1 MEVETAQIAQPKPKP
16 WQKTMIIF
24 LIIILSLTLVGWGGL
39 YLYTRDNG
47 LILDGV
53 KIGNVNVS
61 NLSPAEAE
69 QKLESSVT
77 PILDQPLEFMIHS
90 PSLETVK
97 LPLRDLGLT
106 YNLKQGVEEAFQ
118 QGRNGNILQ
127 EALSKYHAK
136 NGTTILLPLEF
147 NWNKEQLQKT
157 LQASFSAYNKP
168 LTDASFKITP
178 NNQMV
183 IEKETLGQEV
193 NLDALISNVES
204 LDPLHL
210 TSLDVPIRVLDQPQV
225 TAAQLEAMKITGL
238 VAKYSTWFD
247 VKNIERTENV
257 RLSAEALD
265 GVILTPG
272 EELSFNNT
280 VGERT
285 SSAGYKEAL
294 IIVNDEFVPGLG
306 GGVCQVSST
315 LYNAVVN
322 ANLEITERHP
332 HSLEI
337 TYVPA
342 GQDATVAYPFLD
354 FKFKNNTSG
363 LLLIRSAVQG
373 NTLTFQLY
381 GQV

>member
-1 MEVETAQIAQPKPKP
+1 MEAETAQIAQPKPKP

-53 KIGNVNVS
+53 KIGNVNLS
-61 NLSPAEAE
+61 NLSPAKAK
-69 QKLESSVT
+69 QKLGSSVT

-106 YNLKQGVEEAFQ
+106 YDLEQGVEEAFQ
-118 QGRNGNILQ
+118 QGHNGNILQ
-127 EALSKYHAK
+127 KALSKYHAK
-136 NGTTILLPLEF
+136 NGTTILLPLDF

-157 LQASFSAYNKP
+157 LQATFSSYNTP
-168 LTDASFKITP
+168 LKDASFKITP

-193 NLDALISNVES
+193 NLDALISNIEG

-210 TSLDVPIRVLDQPQV
+210 TSLEVSIRVLEPQV

-247 VKNIERTENV
+247 INNVERTENV
-257 RLSAEALD
+257 RLSAEAID

-272 EELSFNNT
+272 EEFSFNET

-306 GGVCQVSST
+306 GGICQVSST

-342 GQDATVAYPFLD
+342 GQDATVAYPYLD
-354 FKFKNNTSG
+354 FKFKNNTSS
-363 LLLIRSAVQG
+363 LLLIRSAVHG
-373 NTLTFQLY
+373 SILNFELY
-381 GQV
+381 GKV